1 LDEGKIKLQ
10 AMSEVISFP
19 AKSRGALRILLADDD
34 QDTLVTLAAILKEE
48 GHDVRTLQEGASVRE
63 LVRGFDP
70 DVCILDIEMPGKDGF
85 VLARELREMRV
96 EERPMLIAISGVW
109 IRPSDRFLAIMV
121 GFDHFFQ
128 KPADPASLVGVLN
141 QFRDGRRPR
150 TLEERVHL
158 SQPRQ

>member
-1 LDEGKIKLQ
+1 
-10 AMSEVISFP
+10 
-19 AKSRGALRILLADDD
+19 
-34 QDTLVTLAAILKEE
+34 
-48 GHDVRTLQEGASVRE
+48 VRTLQDGASVRE

-85 VLARELREMRV
+85 MLARELRDLRV

-128 KPADPASLVGVLN
+128 KPADPAALVSVLEE
-141 QFRDGRRPR
+141 FRDGRRPG
-150 TLEERVHL
+150 TLEQRVHL
-158 SQPRQ
+158 SQPR

>member
-1 LDEGKIKLQ
+1 
-10 AMSEVISFP
+10 MSEVVPFP
-19 AKSRGALRILLADDD
+19 GRAAKPSLRILLADDD
-34 QDTLVTLAAILKEE
+34 QDTLTTLEAILKEE
-48 GHDVRTLQEGASVRE
+48 GHDVRMLEDGGSVRE

-85 VLARELREMRV
+85 ILARELRDVRV
-96 EERPMLIAISGVW
+96 EERPMLVAISGVW

-128 KPADPASLVGVLN
+128 KPADPASLIEVLN
-141 QFRDGRRPR
+141 EFREGRRPR
-150 TLEERVHL
+150 TMEERVHL

>member
-1 LDEGKIKLQ
+1 
-10 AMSEVISFP
+10 MSEVVPFP
-19 AKSRGALRILLADDD
+19 GRAAKPSLRILLADDD
-34 QDTLVTLAAILKEE
+34 QDTLTTLEAILKEE
-48 GHDVRTLQEGASVRE
+48 GHDVRTLQDGGSVRE

-85 VLARELREMRV
+85 ILARELRELRV

-128 KPADPASLVGVLN
+128 KPADPASLIEVLN
-141 QFRDGRRPR
+141 EFREGRRPR
-150 TLEERVHL
+150 TMEERVHL